1 MKIAI
6 CDDNKNDLNLA
17 KAIMKEYCDKAMLET
32 EIDLYET
39 GSLLLPHI
47 CKGAYELYVLDIFM
61 EPVSGMDLAR
71 AIRETDNDCEI
82 IFLTT
87 SPDFAL
93 EGFGVHAIGYLLK
106 PLTLPALSEL
116 LDRHSG
122 RFLRSARYITIKHS
136 RSTVRLR
143 RRTII
148 YAEIYGKQT
157 IIYTPNGAY
166 QTWTSLDELE
176 RQLDGEPFLRCHR
189 SFIVNMQC
197 IDHVQGTSFVL
208 EDGSQIPISSH
219 DASQYKRIW
228 QDYVF
233 TEAKERLY
241 EKD

>member
-6 CDDNKNDLNLA
+6 CDDNKNDLNLTSSLI
-17 KAIMKEYCDKAMLET
+17 KDYCEKAMLEV
-32 EIDLYET
+32 EIDLYPT
-39 GSLLLPHI
+39 GSLLLPHVS
-47 CKGAYELYVLDIFM
+47 KGAYELYILDIYM
-61 EPVSGMDLAR
+61 EPIDGMELAR
-71 AIRETDNDCEI
+71 AIRKTDNDCEI

-106 PLTLPALSEL
+106 PLIPSALSEL
-116 LDRHSG
+116 LDRHSS

-143 RRTII
+143 RRVIL

-157 IIYTPNGAY
+157 IIYTLDGTY

-189 SFIVNMQC
+189 SYIVNMQC
-197 IDHVQGTSFVL
+197 IDRVQGASFIL
-208 EDGSQIPISSH
+208 ENGSQIPISSH
-219 DASQYKRIW
+219 DAAQYKKIW

-233 TEAKERLY
+233 TEAKERLN
-241 EKD
+241 EKL